1 MIEVFYKDIRTKK
14 VTSID
19 EIEAPASEI
28 FNIRLIDF
36 TEEEVQG
43 IAQKYDLH
51 LGAFNKKEDIEIS
64 SHYID
69 LHNQLSITFT
79 VPSYGVGGL
88 MEEQNMHI
96 IIKGDIFFT
105 FMSARM
111 EEAINLLTK
120 YRYDFDRL
128 QFHSHESLFVFQV
141 GVITDYF
148 ADVVESI
155 SDKIKNIFY
164 ATLQP
169 KQFNEEDLDTLT
181 KINFNNFLIR
191 ESVANF
197 QRILLLLRKRFTD
210 DEKIVAKLSIEVK
223 DLNVIAEHVRNN
235 FKRINDLKIN
245 VNSKIE
251 LEQNNIF
258 KILTIITVCI
268 SLPTLIAG
276 IYGMNF
282 KNMPELKASYGYPLA
297 LLGIVLSF
305 VLPLLYFKSKKW
317 F

>member
-19 EIEAPASEI
+19 DIEAPASEI

-79 VPSYGVGGL
+79 IPFDGENGL
-88 MEEQNMHI
+88 MEERNMQI

-128 QFHSHESLFVFQV
+128 QFHSHEALFAFQV

-155 SDKIKNIFY
+155 SAQIKRVFY

-169 KQFNEEDLDTLT
+169 KQFNEQDLDTLT

-210 DEKIVAKLSIEVK
+210 DEKIVDKLAIEIT

-251 LEQNNIF
+251 LEQNHIF

-282 KNMPELKASYGYPLA
+282 KNMPELTASYGYPLA

-305 VLPLLYFKSKKW
+305 VLPLLYFKIKKW

>member
-19 EIEAPASEI
+19 DIEAPASEI

-79 VPSYGVGGL
+79 IPFDGENGL

-128 QFHSHESLFVFQV
+128 QFHSHEALFVFQV

-155 SDKIKNIFY
+155 SDQIKRIFY

-169 KQFNEEDLDTLT
+169 KQFNEQDLDTLT

-282 KNMPELKASYGYPLA
+282 KNMPELTASYGYPLA

-305 VLPLLYFKSKKW
+305 VLPLLYFKMKKW